1 MYDAFGVRIKVKV
14 LGSIYLFLN
23 NHFITWMKSSQK
35 ESKSKNEEVLG
46 EFFFGSEKKNNNS
59 LGRMIIA
66 PMLFIG
72 SLVALSLRKHRSL
85 CNLDPLSWPSWP
97 KKKSRLRQVLQ
108 GETKGSWNIMLF
120 YEKLTIGTK
129 IRSGNMVCLKKSTW
143 FFLRNL
149 GKPCLAKITWAYLP
163 PMEPCF
169 LKNLNHFALDNH
181 VFLGNLGPFV

>member
-35 ESKSKNEEVLG
+35 GANPNDEEVLG
-46 EFFFGSEKKNNNS
+46 EFFFGSEKKINNS

-85 CNLDPLSWPSWP
+85 CNLDPLS
-97 KKKSRLRQVLQ
+97 
-108 GETKGSWNIMLF
+108 
-120 YEKLTIGTK
+120 
-129 IRSGNMVCLKKSTW
+129 
-143 FFLRNL
+143 
-149 GKPCLAKITWAYLP
+149 
-163 PMEPCF
+163 
-169 LKNLNHFALDNH
+169 
-181 VFLGNLGPFV
+181 